1 MNTLDIRKLGCC
13 GYQLVEYK
21 PGLREDVHLASTSI
35 GEVLDAAQSI
45 LRKRKTS
52 IKPSSS
58 LRMFIESHEA

>member
-1 MNTLDIRKLGCC
+1 MNTLDIRKIGAC

-21 PGLREDVHLASTSI
+21 PGLREDVHLASCSV

-45 LRKRKTS
+45 LRKRRTS

-58 LRMFIESHEA
+58 LRMFIESHGA